1 MNKRIR
7 VGSDF
12 SGVGAFNQAL
22 RRLGIDYEEVFACDM
37 DKYARKTFIHNY
49 GEPKYYPT
57 NVYDREIPLEP
68 LDIYMTSPP
77 CQAFSLAGKRKGEDD
92 NRGILFYNSHEFIQK
107 NNPRFFIF
115 ENVKGLLSDDNGKTF
130 QRWIDYLGGK
140 SVNGT
145 QTMFPHEESV
155 AYHVYY
161 QVLNAKDYRV
171 PQNRERVFIIG
182 IRDDS
187 DNNFTFPK
195 PIPLVKR
202 LKDVLEE
209 NVDEKYYLSDKMILF
224 FQKHTEKHT
233 EKGNG
238 FKFKTKASDDVGNA
252 ITDPSK
258 NRMDDNFIQI
268 KSANSKGYETA
279 RIGESSIN
287 FEHPNSKTRR
297 GRVGVGQTLTTS
309 RNQGVATYDNPKVK
323 FQLTGGKWDNTHEQ
337 SGRVYDE
344 NGISPTIHT
353 MQGGN
358 QEPKVAIAAIRGR
371 NPENPKSRQSGLRTQ
386 QMLEVNESGTSN
398 CLTTVQKDNVVI
410 EQDYRIRKLT
420 PREAFRLMDFPD
432 DFDFSVVSDSQAYK
446 QAGNSIVVEVLTQII
461 SKLNLNA

>member
-77 CQAFSLAGKRKGEDD
+77 CQAFSLAGKRKGED
-92 NRGILFYNSHEFIQK
+92 NNLGILFYNSHEFIQK

-155 AYHVYY
+155 SYHVYY
-161 QVLNAKDYRV
+161 SVLNAKDYGV

-195 PIPLVKR
+195 PIPLAKR
-202 LKDVLEE
+202 LKDVLEN
-209 NVDEKYYLSDKMILF
+209 NVDEKYYLSEKMIDGF
-224 FQKHTEKHT
+224 VKHSEKHS
-233 EKGNG
+233 ERGNG
-238 FKFKTKASDDVGNA
+238 FKFEPKEPNNIEVSNAVTTVCGNRLTDTFLKIGYINQNTQASQVFSEESVSQTLCAGTHGYANGYV
-252 ITDPSK
+252 K
-258 NRMDDNFIQI
+258 VN
-268 KSANSKGYETA
+268 SATTKGYETA
-279 RIGESSIN
+279 RIGYDSIN

-297 GRVGVGQTLTTS
+297 GRVGVGAGQTLTTS
-309 RNQGVATYDNPKVK
+309 RNQGVALFNNPKVK

-353 MQGGN
+353 MQGGD
-358 QEPKVAIAAIRGR
+358 QEPKVEI
-371 NPENPKSRQSGLRTQ
+371 
-386 QMLEVNESGTSN
+386 
-398 CLTTVQKDNVVI
+398 
-410 EQDYRIRKLT
+410 DYRIRKLT
-420 PREAFRLMDFPD
+420 PRECFCLMDFSD

-446 QAGNSIVVEVLTQII
+446 QAGNSIVVAVLAQII